1 MKEELLK
8 KLSRAA
14 RAKDNRQKVKEIIS
28 KEKEMGKVDYND
40 QELNSKL
47 LEEMSQELK
56 EYENEY
62 IKLIEKMRD
71 AKMKEE
77 IKKSN
82 VQLPESEKARE
93 DEIEAAMADFVKEQE
108 DLKIA

>member
-1 MKEELLK
+1 MKEELMK

-82 VQLPESEKARE
+82 VQLPESERAR
-93 DEIEAAMADFVKEQE
+93 
-108 DLKIA
+108 